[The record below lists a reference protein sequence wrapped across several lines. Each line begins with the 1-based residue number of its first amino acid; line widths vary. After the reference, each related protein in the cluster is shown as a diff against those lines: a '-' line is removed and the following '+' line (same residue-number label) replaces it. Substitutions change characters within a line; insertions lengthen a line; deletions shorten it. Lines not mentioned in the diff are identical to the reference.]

1 MNRRRYKN
9 KKPEFDVF
17 LITQGQLRFGNQN
30 WIWRPVEDTLLSQVQ
45 KLQLDFD
52 VFFDH
57 TGLPQFEKLEL
68 DFD

>member
-17 LITQGQLRFGNQN
+17 LITQGQLRFRNQN
-30 WIWRPVEDTLLSQVQ
+30 WIWPLVEDTLLPQVQ

>member
-1 MNRRRYKN
+1 M
-9 KKPEFDVF
+9 F

-30 WIWRPVEDTLLSQVQ
+30 WIWRPVEDTLLPQVQ